1 MPRAIQARD
10 SFFVTYGRALVRG
23 EVQNNEMV
31 NLSAKIMIQRLTLLE
46 YDVMGTHAWHVLY
59 SPGSSDALDQTAKK
73 RVESI
78 PAAKRHWRHA
88 HLSTLF

>member
-31 NLSAKIMIQRLTLLE
+31 NLSAKIMIQRPEIIYTTFTRHIDESNYKLL
-46 YDVMGTHAWHVLY
+46 GFF
-59 SPGSSDALDQTAKK
+59 SDAN
-73 RVESI
+73 VS
-78 PAAKRHWRHA
+78 
-88 HLSTLF
+88 